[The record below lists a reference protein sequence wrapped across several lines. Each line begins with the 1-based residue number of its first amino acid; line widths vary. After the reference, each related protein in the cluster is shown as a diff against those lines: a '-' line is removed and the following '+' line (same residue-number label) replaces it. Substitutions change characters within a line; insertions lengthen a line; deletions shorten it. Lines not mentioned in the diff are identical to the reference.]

1 MELNAAMALPTIRVR
16 MRLLRSFR
24 PLFGCACLLLSYSL
38 EAHTPLQQRVLK
50 IAVDGDTAN
59 PISIPSY
66 DEGELTYASL
76 DDLASSLGLGT
87 YRNEEARKLEVR
99 LKAYRLKATAES
111 PFIVITDVA
120 TNAASVH
127 QLPNAVEIHDRKL
140 YVPSTSFFP
149 LFRNIFER
157 QISLLLPAKDASVES
172 VTRPGA
178 FDITGLSVEPKLNGY
193 VVRLSANKRL
203 EEYECWQKD
212 DRWLYITIANARV
225 DVERMNMARP
235 TDIFSKVVAIQYP
248 TSAQLTLKLTQNVA
262 SSEITAD
269 PASHDLLVSL
279 RVMTRADSIAAEAER
294 RELLAALKGTRDRW
308 KLDVIVI
315 DAGHGGEDPGAIG
328 VTRVKEKDV
337 TLGVALKLG
346 RLIERNLKD
355 VKVVYT
361 RKTDTFVELYRR
373 GQIANSAK
381 GKLFI
386 SIHCNS
392 MRRKPHVQRGFE
404 VYLLRAGRTEHAV
417 EIARRENAVIRLEK
431 GYQQRYQELSEENF
445 ILVTMAQSAYM
456 RYSERFAEILQAE
469 MGRRLP
475 LSDNGVK
482 QAGFHVLVGASMPN
496 VLVETAYLSNRED
509 ERYLKSQKGQ
519 QQIAE
524 AIFSAVKRYKAEYEK
539 TLDEGREIGGSN

>member
-1 MELNAAMALPTIRVR
+1 
-16 MRLLRSFR
+16 MRLLKDFQL
-24 PLFGCACLLLSYSL
+24 LFGFACLMLSYSL
-38 EAHTPLQQRVLK
+38 EAHIPVQQRVLK

-66 DEGELTYASL
+66 DEGELTYACL
-76 DDLASSLGLGT
+76 DDLASALGLGT

-99 LKAYRLKATAES
+99 LKGYRLKATAES

-127 QLPNAVEIHDRKL
+127 QLPNAVEIRDRKL

-149 LFRNIFER
+149 LFRNLFDR

-193 VVRLSANKRL
+193 VVRISANKHL

-235 TDIFSKVVAIQYP
+235 TEIFSKVVAIQYP
-248 TSAQLTLKLTQNVA
+248 ASAQLTLKLTQNVA

-294 RELLAALKGTRDRW
+294 RELLAALKGTRERW

-337 TLGVALKLG
+337 TLGIALKLG

-361 RKTDTFVELYRR
+361 RKTDTFVELDRR
-373 GQIANSAK
+373 GQIANAAG

-392 MRRKPHVQRGFE
+392 MPRKPHTQNGFE
-404 VYLLRAGRTEHAV
+404 VYLLRPGRTEDAIR
-417 EIARRENAVIRLEK
+417 IAERENAVIKLEK
-431 GYQQRYQELSEENF
+431 GYEKRYQQLTEENF
-445 ILVTMAQSAYM
+445 ILVAMAQSAYVK
-456 RYSERFAEILQAE
+456 YSERFAEILQIE
-469 MGRRLP
+469 MARRLP
-475 LSDNGVK
+475 LGNSGVK
-482 QAGFHVLVGASMPN
+482 QAGFLVLTGASMPN
-496 VLVETAYLSNRED
+496 VLVETAYLSNRKD
-509 ERYLKSQKGQ
+509 EAFLKSRNGQ
-519 QQIAE
+519 EAIAE